1 MEPSE
6 ILTIYD
12 QIIGHDSLEIL
23 VILCVG
29 FLNKYKPKLLLARNM
44 ENIQ

>member
-1 MEPSE
+1 MDPHH
-6 ILTIYD
+6 ILIIYD

-29 FLNKYKPKLLLARNM
+29 LLNKYKPKLLLAKNY
-44 ENIQ
+44 ENV